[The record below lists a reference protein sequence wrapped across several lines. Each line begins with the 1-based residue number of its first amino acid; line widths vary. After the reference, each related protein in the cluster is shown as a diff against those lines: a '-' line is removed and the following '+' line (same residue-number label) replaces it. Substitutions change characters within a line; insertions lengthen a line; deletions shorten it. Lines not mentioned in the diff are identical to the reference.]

1 MIREAIA
8 KITSGKDLC
17 REEAAGVMEE
27 IMTGGATDAL
37 IAAFLVALR
46 LKGET
51 PDEITGC
58 ATVMREKATK
68 VVTRHSVVVDTCG
81 TGGDHSG
88 TFNISTTAAFV
99 VAGAGLCVAKH
110 GNRAASSR
118 CGSADLLKAL
128 GVQIDLP
135 PEQVGHCLDEVRIG
149 FLFAPALHG
158 AMKYAIGPR
167 REIGIRTI
175 FNILGPLTNPAGATR
190 QVIGVYDKTLTET
203 MAEVLR
209 QLGSE
214 RVFVVHG
221 DDGLDEITTTTTTT
235 ITELHDGEIRTYTVT
250 PEDLGLSRADR
261 QVLLGGDETVNTGI
275 TMDVLNG
282 KHGPQRDIVLANAAA
297 GIVAG
302 GAAATL
308 REGIVVAAESINS
321 GRALGKLELLKQV
334 SNSGG

>member
-17 REEAAGVMEE
+17 REEVAGVMEE
-27 IMTGGATDAL
+27 IMTGGATDAQ

-46 LKGET
+46 MKGET

-58 ATVMREKATK
+58 ATVMREKATR
-68 VVTRHSVVVDTCG
+68 VATRHPVVVDTCG

-88 TFNISTTAAFV
+88 TFNISTTAAFIV
-99 VAGAGLCVAKH
+99 SGASLCVAKH

-128 GVQIDLP
+128 GVRIDLP
-135 PEQVGHCLDEVRIG
+135 PEQVGRCLDEVGIG

-167 REIGIRTI
+167 REIGIRTV

-190 QVIGVYDKTLTET
+190 QVIGVYDGALTET

-221 DDGLDEITTTTTTT
+221 QDGLDEITTTMATQV
-235 ITELHDGEIRTYTVT
+235 TELRDGEIRTYTVT
-250 PEDLGLSRADR
+250 PDDLGLSRADR
-261 QVLLGGDETVNTGI
+261 RALLGGDEQENVRI
-275 TMDVLNG
+275 TLDVLNG
-282 KHGPQRDIVLANAAA
+282 RPGPQRDIVLANAAA

-302 GAAATL
+302 GGAATL
-308 REGIVVAAESINS
+308 REGIAVAVESIDS
-321 GRALGKLELLKQV
+321 GRALEKLELLKRV
-334 SNSGG
+334 SNT